1 MIAVMLISS
10 KYSNIFPNV
19 SVKLDLFHACQRIT
33 RTFARQNALH
43 KEVSK
48 SFVQIFR
55 DDDDQGEKRL
65 KSTVYKEKME
75 KNLNSFIERW
85 SNVLF
90 SPLTEATFI
99 EIENLRKHIQK
110 GCLSEIPPGCGTE
123 RNEGLHRLLNRSMIS
138 GATTLSVQ
146 LAIALLTLLFYHHNQ
161 KISAEKHCCSS
172 KIKPVAP
179 VESNVTSC
187 NALTGNAEFETVS

>member
-1 MIAVMLISS
+1 MELKEPEKSRKI
-10 KYSNIFPNV
+10 
-19 SVKLDLFHACQRIT
+19 QRK
-33 RTFARQNALH
+33 N
-43 KEVSK
+43 
-48 SFVQIFR
+48 
-55 DDDDQGEKRL
+55 
-65 KSTVYKEKME
+65 KEKME

-85 SNVLF
+85 SNVPY

-146 LAIALLTLLFYHHNQ
+146 LATALLTLLLYHHNV
-161 KISAEKHCCSS
+161 KISAEKHFCS
-172 KIKPVAP
+172 
-179 VESNVTSC
+179 
-187 NALTGNAEFETVS
+187 

>member
-1 MIAVMLISS
+1 MS
-10 KYSNIFPNV
+10 KNNENIF
-19 SVKLDLFHACQRIT
+19 ST
-33 RTFARQNALH
+33 NALH

-65 KSTVYKEKME
+65 KSTVYEEKME

-85 SNVLF
+85 SNVPF

-99 EIENLRKHIQK
+99 EIENLSKHIQK
-110 GCLSEIPPGCGTE
+110 GCLSEIPPGCGTD

-161 KISAEKHCCSS
+161 KISAENIVVIQKSS
-172 KIKPVAP
+172 LWPQSKLMSPAVMR
-179 VESNVTSC
+179 
-187 NALTGNAEFETVS
+187 

>member
-85 SNVLF
+85 SNVPF

-123 RNEGLHRLLNRSMIS
+123 RNEGLHRLLNKSMIS
-138 GATTLSVQ
+138 GATTLSV
-146 LAIALLTLLFYHHNQ
+146 
-161 KISAEKHCCSS
+161 
-172 KIKPVAP
+172 
-179 VESNVTSC
+179 
-187 NALTGNAEFETVS
+187 